1 MVVLG
6 CDSTKFLLQCVR
18 KHNDATLNRLHE
30 KVSKLKNDRRLEGR
44 YMTVEELLKDREQQ
58 GMERG
63 LEQGMERGLD
73 RMGRLCHLM
82 KDDNRL
88 EEFLEAAEKPE
99 LRERLFA
106 EYGL

>member
-1 MVVLG
+1 
-6 CDSTKFLLQCVR
+6 
-18 KHNDATLNRLHE
+18 
-30 KVSKLKNDRRLEGR
+30 
-44 YMTVEELLKDREQQ
+44 MTVEELLKDREQQGMERGLEQGMERGLEQ